1 MAGSTRA
8 SATSDGA
15 RAPAAAGRPAA
26 TGTATTPTRSRA
38 WRRFTSHRLAVG
50 GLAAILALA
59 LLALLAPGISPH
71 DPIRQDLPRALEG
84 PSWGYPLGTDEYGRC
99 ILSRI
104 LHGARLSLLVG
115 VIATAIGASAGI
127 LLGLL
132 GGYFSRLDAPIMRA
146 MDVLLAFPGI
156 LLAIAIMAALGPSL
170 PNVMIAV
177 GIRSIPSFARL
188 TRSVTL
194 SLREQEFV
202 QGAHALGAGHP
213 RVLFQHILPNSVS
226 PLLVFSSMQVA
237 TAILLAAILSF
248 LGLGVQP
255 PTPEWGKMVSDGR
268 AHLLEAPHVS
278 LFPGLAI
285 FLTVMSF
292 NCLGDGLR
300 DALDP
305 RGRTRAAE

>member
-1 MAGSTRA
+1 MPDAV
-8 SATSDGA
+8 
-15 RAPAAAGRPAA
+15 
-26 TGTATTPTRSRA
+26 TT
-38 WRRFTSHRLAVG
+38 WRRFASHRLAVV
-50 GLAAILALA
+50 GLTAVAALI
-59 LLALLAPGISPH
+59 LLAIFARQVAPH
-71 DPIRQDLPRALEG
+71 DPVRQDLPRALQG
-84 PSWGYPLGTDEYGRC
+84 PSWRYPLGTDEFGRC
-99 ILSRI
+99 VLSRI
-104 LHGARLSLLVG
+104 LYGARISLVVG
-115 VIATAIGASAGI
+115 IIATAIGAGAGT
-127 LLGLL
+127 LLGLG
-132 GGYFSRLDAPIMRA
+132 GGYFPRLDGLIMRS

-177 GIRSIPSFARL
+177 GIRSIPSFARV
-188 TRSVTL
+188 TRSMVL
-194 SLREQEFV
+194 SLKELDFV
-202 QGAHALGAGHP
+202 QGVHALGAGHP
-213 RVLFQHILPNSVS
+213 RVLFRHILPNSVS

-268 AHLLEAPHVS
+268 GYLLEAPHVS

-285 FLTVMSF
+285 FLTVMGF

-305 RGRTRAAE
+305 RVRGKAGE

>member
-8 SATSDGA
+8 FAMNE
-15 RAPAAAGRPAA
+15 
-26 TGTATTPTRSRA
+26 
-38 WRRFTSHRLAVG
+38 WRRFARHRLALVG
-50 GLAAILALA
+50 LGVIVALSLLALA
-59 LLALLAPGISPH
+59 ARQVAPH
-71 DPIRQDLPRALEG
+71 DPIQQDLPHALVK
-84 PSWGYPLGTDEYGRC
+84 PSAEFPLGTDQFGRC

-104 LHGARLSLLVG
+104 VFGARQSLLVG

-127 LLGLL
+127 LLGLVA
-132 GGYFSRLDAPIMRA
+132 GYFPRLDGPVMRT
-146 MDVLLAFPGI
+146 MDVLLAFPSI
-156 LLAIAIMAALGPSL
+156 LLAIAVVAALGPSL
-170 PNVMIAV
+170 GNVMIAV
-177 GIRSIPSFARL
+177 GVRSIPSFARVS
-188 TRSVTL
+188 RSMVL
-194 SLREQEFV
+194 SLKELDFV
-202 QGAHALGAGHP
+202 RGALALGASHP
-213 RVLFQHILPNSVS
+213 RVLFRHILPNSVS

-268 AHLLEAPHVS
+268 AYLMEAPHLS

-285 FLTVMSF
+285 FVAVMGF

-305 RGRTRAAE
+305 RVGRVAVD

>member
-1 MAGSTRA
+1 MIRT
-8 SATSDGA
+8 
-15 RAPAAAGRPAA
+15 
-26 TGTATTPTRSRA
+26 
-38 WRRFTSHRLAVG
+38 WQRFASHRLALL
-50 GLAAILALA
+50 GLAVVTALV
-59 LLALLAPGISPH
+59 LLAVFARQVAPH
-71 DPIRQDLPRALEG
+71 DPVRQDLPRALQG
-84 PSWGYPLGTDEYGRC
+84 PSWHYPLGTDEFGRC
-99 ILSRI
+99 VLSRI
-104 LHGARLSLLVG
+104 LFGARISLVVG
-115 VIATAIGASAGI
+115 IIATAIGAGAGT
-127 LLGLL
+127 LLGLA
-132 GGYFSRLDAPIMRA
+132 GGYFRGLDGLVMRS

-177 GIRSIPSFARL
+177 GIRSIPSFARV
-188 TRSVTL
+188 TRSMVL
-194 SLREQEFV
+194 SLKELDFV

-213 RVLFQHILPNSVS
+213 RVLFRHIFPNSVS

-268 AHLLEAPHVS
+268 SYLMEAPHVS
-278 LFPGLAI
+278 LFPGIAI
-285 FLTVMSF
+285 FLTVMGF

-305 RGRTRAAE
+305 RVRGKAAE